1 MRSVSIL
8 VALLALTTIMLAAD
22 RAPAA
27 AAYTPVEWQLTFSTI
42 NKALDNNDNWSRD
55 DRFLSVDT
63 RETYGGGIGNGNSI
77 MKVSVYSGLETIF
90 YAPVFQLDTV
100 GSKMAPGL
108 GAASFNPLADE
119 AIFIHGP
126 FVAEAQA
133 TGVWYQGTNRRGGIA
148 KADGSNEI
156 RFADMRDV
164 TSDVTT
170 PGAHRGGSHRHE
182 YTAEGNRI
190 GFTYDDFLLTSYQ
203 RTMGYMEP
211 VAKHPA
217 GVDNWAALLMK
228 PALTADQKPGDI
240 VRGADDRW
248 VGSRGQYRSFIG
260 SVVEAD
266 GKTITSSLCIID
278 LPETVDI
285 TTSNSGTKTTYPTP
299 PKGVTIRRM
308 TSTPAFSITAG
319 SLDARWVGYRATAPD
334 GTVQVFIINP
344 KGSDKST
351 DPAMQPIQASFL
363 PKNADGGLRF
373 HPTGNSVAVQ
383 TDNGVAAICIKQGPL
398 FGTTTWLT
406 PHGADYA
413 SITTDALVWSR
424 GGKMLA
430 FNRRVPTY
438 DATGKLV
445 KDFNGNNFRQIFL
458 TNFPDNNGNGIVD
471 ALEDG
476 VIKNAAGYLAGTVA
490 PNSWASVF
498 GLNSDLAE
506 KLLQATTSPLPTTLG
521 GVTVDVTDSK
531 GSTRAAQILFV
542 HPDQVNFIVPAA
554 TAAGTAIAKVTT
566 WKGKIYS
573 IPVDIQASAPGVFTA
588 NSTGKG
594 VPSAMAIRISGGK
607 QTFEVIYTCTTAGCT
622 ATPIN
627 LGPETDDVILMLFG
641 TGIRGAK
648 AVTATIGGAKADVV
662 GFAAQGQYDALDQV
676 NVRIPRSLAGKGDVD
691 IVLSV
696 DGVKA
701 NVSTVNVK

>member
-1 MRSVSIL
+1 MRSVSLL
-8 VALLALTTIMLAAD
+8 VALFALTTVMLAAD

-27 AAYTPVEWQLTFSTI
+27 AAYTPAEWQLTFSPI
-42 NKALDNNDNWSRD
+42 SKLLDNNDNWSRD
-55 DRFLSVDT
+55 DRFLAFDT
-63 RETYGGGIGNGNSI
+63 RETLGGGIGNGTTI
-77 MKVSVYSGLETIF
+77 MKVSVGSGLETVI
-90 YAPVFQLDTV
+90 YAPKFVIDTV
-100 GSKMAPGL
+100 GSKQAPGL
-108 GAASFNPLADE
+108 GAASFNPKADE
-119 AIFIHGP
+119 VIFIHGP
-126 FVAEAQA
+126 FVEEAVA
-133 TGVWYQGTNRRGGIA
+133 TGVYYQGTNRRGGIV
-148 KADGSNEI
+148 KADSSNEI

-182 YTAEGNRI
+182 YTTEGNRI

-211 VAKHPA
+211 VSKHPA

-299 PKGVTIRRM
+299 PQGVTIRRI

-319 SLDARWVGYRATAPD
+319 SQDARWVGYRATAPD
-334 GTVQVFIINP
+334 GTVQVYIVNP

-363 PKNADGGLRF
+363 LKNADGGLRF

-383 TDNGVAAICIKQGPL
+383 SDNGVVAICIKPGPL

-406 PHGADYA
+406 PHGADLA
-413 SITTDALVWSR
+413 ARTTDALVWSR
-424 GGKMLA
+424 GGTLLA
-430 FNRRVPTY
+430 YNRRVPTY
-438 DATGKLV
+438 DSTGKLV

-458 TNFPDNNGNGIVD
+458 TSFPDTNGNGIVD
-471 ALEDG
+471 AIEDG

-490 PNSWASVF
+490 PDSWASVF
-498 GLNSDLAE
+498 GVNSDLAE
-506 KLLQATTSPLPTTLG
+506 KLLVASTTPLPTTLG
-521 GVTVDVTDSK
+521 SVKVDVTDSK
-531 GSTRAAQILFV
+531 GITRAAQIYFV
-542 HPDQVNFIVPAA
+542 SPDQVNFIVPAA
-554 TAAGTAIAKVTT
+554 TATGAAIVKVTT
-566 WKGKIYS
+566 YQAKAYS
-573 IPVDIQASAPGVFTA
+573 IPVDIQAAAPGVFTA

-594 VPSAMAIRISGGK
+594 VPAATVVRVAGGK
-607 QTFEVIYTCTTAGCT
+607 QTNENIFTCATTCT
-622 ATPIN
+622 ATPID
-627 LGPETDDVILMLFG
+627 LGPATDDVILLLYG
-641 TGIRGAK
+641 TGIRK
-648 AVTATIGGAKADVV
+648 ASTVTATIGGTKADVL
-662 GFAAQGQYDALDQV
+662 GFAAQGQYDALDQI
-676 NVRIPRSLAGKGDVD
+676 NVRIPRALIGKGNAD
-691 IVLSV
+691 IVLTV
-696 DGVKA
+696 DGYKA
-701 NVSTVNVK
+701 NVATINVK